1 MVSLSK
7 MCFSCLVQF
16 SFDAYYNVSY
26 ILFIMRLWAEY
37 KIKNAV
43 TVNIIC
49 ISWGKKILSDIIVS
63 GHTEFSWNSKV
74 VISTAMLNWCS
85 VYCEL
90 YLCSCFTAKLHAL
103 LNSSVSSQQ
112 PPSLTKPSPSHHW
125 ETNEESL
132 SEESRLA
139 CV

>member
-1 MVSLSK
+1 
-7 MCFSCLVQF
+7 
-16 SFDAYYNVSY
+16 
-26 ILFIMRLWAEY
+26 MRLWAKY

-49 ISWGKKILSDIIVS
+49 INWKKIYYQTPYFPGLQNVPEILKLLCLLPCWIGVECIVS
-63 GHTEFSWNSKV
+63 Y
-74 VISTAMLNWCS
+74 I
-85 VYCEL
+85 YI
-90 YLCSCFTAKLHAL
+90 LCSCFTAKLHAL
-103 LNSSVSSQQ
+103 LNSSASSQQ

-125 ETNEESL
+125 ETNDESL